1 MSSLISENKSTNPY
15 QDPTRFIDSV
25 QNNRH
30 IVFCFENPIFGKK
43 IQFRFIRNGL
53 IKGESCIYTTTDENI
68 EQIKF
73 EMTNYS
79 IDVDYYL
86 KRKMLKIFKIP
97 NMTKYP
103 KDIIKYAED
112 IMLKMFSGMNHPFR
126 VVSKMIDKLYT
137 NDYLRDSIL
146 LEKYYHSNFDK
157 FNGILM
163 CPYNIKFNPINN
175 NNKWIETILENHHS
189 AIFVTDKI
197 EEGIAF
203 DMD

>member
-79 IDVDYYL
+79 
-86 KRKMLKIFKIP
+86 
-97 NMTKYP
+97 
-103 KDIIKYAED
+103 
-112 IMLKMFSGMNHPFR
+112 
-126 VVSKMIDKLYT
+126 
-137 NDYLRDSIL
+137 
-146 LEKYYHSNFDK
+146 
-157 FNGILM
+157 
-163 CPYNIKFNPINN
+163 
-175 NNKWIETILENHHS
+175 
-189 AIFVTDKI
+189 
-197 EEGIAF
+197 
-203 DMD
+203 

>member
-1 MSSLISENKSTNPY
+1 MPNLITENINTYPY
-15 QDPTRFIDSV
+15 QDPTRFIDSL
-25 QNNRH
+25 QGNKH
-30 IVFCFENPIFGKK
+30 IVFCYENPHFSKK

-53 IKGESCIYTTTDENI
+53 IKGESCIYTTVDENI

-86 KRKMLKIFKIP
+86 KRRLLKIFKIP
-97 NMTKYP
+97 DIAKYP
-103 KDIIKYAED
+103 KEIIKNAED
-112 IMLKMFSGMNHPFR
+112 IMFKMFSGMNHPFR
-126 VVSKMIDKLYT
+126 VVSKIIDKLDT
-137 NDYLRDSIL
+137 KDKIRDSIT

-157 FNGILM
+157 FKGITL
-163 CPYNIKFNPINN
+163 CPYNVKFNPINN

-189 AIFVTDKI
+189 AIFATDKI

-203 DMD
+203 DMA